1 MTMFWHLLRLTAV
14 LTALLGLS
22 TSVAAMSF
30 LPGGA
35 VPQAQPVARSTRAN
49 PLLADAV
56 LVKKGQRRLY
66 LLHHGKPFRTYR
78 VSLGID
84 PVGHKERR
92 GDNRTPEG
100 HYLIDWRNPNSRFH
114 RSLHISYPNE
124 QDRLYAARQGWD
136 PGGMIMIH
144 GQPHGR
150 GPGAVRDLIAYK
162 DWTEGCIAV
171 SNLAIDEIWRFVP
184 NGTPIEI
191 RP

>member
-1 MTMFWHLLRLTAV
+1 MTSFRPLLRLS
-14 LTALLGLS
+14 ALLSVLLLS
-22 TSVAAMSF
+22 TSVTAMSF
-30 LPGGA
+30 LPGCA
-35 VPQAQPVARSTRAN
+35 VPQAQPVARSTRTR
-49 PLLADAV
+49 PLVADAV

-66 LLHHGKPFRTYR
+66 LLHNGEPFRTYR
-78 VSLGID
+78 VSLGIN
-84 PVGHKERR
+84 PIGHKERR
-92 GDNRTPEG
+92 GDHRTPEG
-100 HYLIDWRNPNSRFH
+100 HYLIDWRNPNSRFY

-124 QDRLYAARQGWD
+124 QDRLHAAQQGWD

-144 GQPHGR
+144 GQPRGR
-150 GPGAVRDLIAYK
+150 DPSGVRDLIAQE